1 MCASYTSTPYP
12 HLFLN
17 LKKEEHGLIGH
28 SNTKSC
34 SMDFS
39 KEMGAL
45 KQMRLN
51 KGRVSTIIPLKQ
63 LEKLW

>member
-1 MCASYTSTPYP
+1 MCASYASTPYP
-12 HLFLN
+12 YFFLN
-17 LKKEEHGLIGH
+17 LKKEEHGLIDH

-34 SMDFS
+34 RMDS
-39 KEMGAL
+39 SGEMGAL